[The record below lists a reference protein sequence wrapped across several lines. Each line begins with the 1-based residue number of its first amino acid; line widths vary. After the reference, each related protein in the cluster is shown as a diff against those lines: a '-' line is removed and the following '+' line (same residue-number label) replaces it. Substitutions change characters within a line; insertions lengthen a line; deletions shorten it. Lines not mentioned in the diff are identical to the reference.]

1 MKLSR
6 CGRHLAFTLEAG
18 DGEEAFQA
26 FTRDITTGA
35 LRHLGALG
43 GVVSLEW
50 AACGRTLLATQPD
63 ELGRPWRV
71 VACDTGSGAAGKGAS
86 CSAGVWSTGGRWLGG
101 GGVSPGGRPVY
112 QTVFEEGDERFFV
125 ELGRTKDWRRAG
137 GASCGFLGLRGRTV
151 MQAVLGQAY

>member
-6 CGRHLAFTLEAG
+6 CGRHLAFTLEASN
-18 DGEEAFQA
+18 GEEAFQA

-50 AACGRTLLATQPD
+50 AACGRTLLATQPN

-86 CSAGVWSTGGRWLGG
+86 SSGDGWITGGRWLGG
-101 GGVSPGGRPVY
+101 GGQAWGSCPACR
-112 QTVFEEGDERFFV
+112 TVFEEGDERFFV
-125 ELGRTKDWRRAG
+125 ELGRTKDWRRAAG
-137 GASCGFLGLRGRTV
+137 EMGLLGLGGHSIG
-151 MQAVLGQAY
+151 QAVLG